1 MYVLGLADGLYLR
14 ADAYSN
20 TVGILS
26 EEEAHDARNIIPGSF
41 IELYNP
47 FDIYPTEFAEDN

>member
-14 ADAYSN
+14 ADAYSD

-26 EEEAHDARNIIPGSF
+26 EEEAHNARKIIPGSF
-41 IELYNP
+41 IEPYNP
-47 FDIYPTEFAEDN
+47 FEIYPTDFEEVR